1 MFFFF
6 FCFAIFS
13 ILESLASCNERFPRR
28 LCEFERS
35 QLFLQRSYFGFAA
48 FRFRSV
54 DLPAMVLALSTHEY
68 QSHLISKVSLKNQ
81 EVFKFWETR

>member
-1 MFFFF
+1 MDGLAVLPLVAEAVQCFSFFLFCYFF
-6 FCFAIFS
+6 YFRI
-13 ILESLASCNERFPRR
+13 SLASCNERFPRR

-68 QSHLISKVSLKNQ
+68 QL
-81 EVFKFWETR
+81 